1 MYFDIARNY
10 KIKLILLE
18 VPYIKDYHHWQ
29 WAWKRKL
36 YNGSNKKQIIDTFE
50 MQAMGTLVAANQL
63 AEGAIE
69 YLEYCLISI
78 LLFA

>member
-1 MYFDIARNY
+1 MYFNIARNY

-18 VPYIKDYHHWQ
+18 VPYVKDYHHWQ

-36 YNGSNKKQIIDTFE
+36 YNGSSKKQIIDTFE
-50 MQAMGTLVAANQL
+50 MQAMVAVNKL

-78 LLFA
+78 LLSA